1 MNKKHIFTILFL
13 ALSIFIAYSNSL
25 NGTWALDDFIANK
38 PVGIKDIHDF
48 LGFRKVTYFTFVLN
62 QKIGTFNPI
71 NFRVFNILLH
81 ITNTLIIYV
90 LTYLT
95 VISIL
100 EKQID
105 YKHFEKRKDSNL
117 SIQNKAFFA
126 ALLSGIIFGLHPI
139 NINAV
144 AYIVQRMASL
154 ATFFVLLALL
164 FYKFARGSDRII
176 NKTFFYSLT
185 ALSILLGLFSKENA
199 IMAIPL
205 IFLYDYI
212 FLSRKDKKA
221 FDISAL
227 KKFYWFKKYF
237 IIILLCIAIIGSAFY
252 LLKLHT
258 VASDLIKLFLN
269 PNQPLPN
276 KSWMAVD
283 VYWTPL
289 QHILTEFRVIS
300 RYILTILLPLPRF
313 LVFDWWGY
321 PLSYGIIS
329 PFTTLLS
336 VIFIIFLITF
346 AIWRLK
352 HYPMLCFAI
361 LWYFGAISLESFF
374 ALGSDL
380 YFEHRNYLP
389 VAGLFVGITGQLAV
403 SIKLKQEKILWPVAL
418 ILCIFLGILTFSRN
432 HVWKDSVTLW
442 SDTLNKAPLN
452 IRAMIGLANA
462 YLKFS
467 DFNNAEKYFKQAVQL
482 SNAQNRLSFLNDS
495 VYSLG
500 MLYLFQGKI
509 DDAKKLIDVFHERFE
524 SYRINILI
532 GHYKSLKNE
541 LDDAISEYKKI
552 INKAKGRDKTIVL
565 TLLGDTYR
573 KKGIL
578 DESIDYYSKA
588 ISTDPSFS
596 SAYYGIALSLIN
608 KRDVNQ
614 AYSYLQK
621 ALSLDPDN
629 VLALS
634 DMADLMLIMKS
645 NPENAFLY
653 AQRAVSKSPPFYQPY
668 LTMGNV
674 LVVLGKDTEADNYY
688 KRATEI
694 GMPHYLL
701 LFSKAR
707 AYYIK
712 GDNEKSQY
720 YLSELKKMGKEL
732 PERIKNLIIK

>member
-1 MNKKHIFTILFL
+1 MNKKHIFAILFL
-13 ALSIFIAYSNSL
+13 TLSIFIAYSNSL

-38 PVGIKDIHDF
+38 PVGIKDLHDF
-48 LGFRKVTYFTFVLN
+48 LGFRKVTYFTFILN

-71 NFRVFNILLH
+71 NFRLFNILLH
-81 ITNTLIIYV
+81 IVNTLLIYV

-100 EKQID
+100 EKQRD
-105 YKHFEKRKDSNL
+105 YKHSKKSKDSNL

-126 ALLSGIIFGLHPI
+126 AILSGIIFGLHPI

-154 ATFFVLLALL
+154 SAFFVLLALL
-164 FYKFARGSDRII
+164 FYKFARGSNLAIS
-176 NKTFFYSLT
+176 KTFFYALT

-199 IMAIPL
+199 IMAVPL
-205 IFLYDYI
+205 ILLYDYI

-221 FDISAL
+221 LDISAI
-227 KKFYWFKKYF
+227 KDFYWIKKHL
-237 IIILLCIAIIGSAFY
+237 IAILLCIATIGLALY
-252 LLKLHT
+252 LLKFHT
-258 VASDLIKLFLN
+258 VAGDIIKLFFD
-269 PNQPLPN
+269 PNQPLTKKN
-276 KSWMAVD
+276 WMAVD

-300 RYILTILLPLPRF
+300 RYILIILFPLPQF
-313 LVFDWWGY
+313 FVFDWWGY
-321 PLSYGIIS
+321 PLSYGITS

-336 VIFIIFLITF
+336 IIFIISLIIF

-352 HYPMLCFAI
+352 HYPMLCFGI
-361 LWYFGAISLESFF
+361 LWYFIAISLESFF

-389 VAGLFVGITGQLAV
+389 VAGLFAGITGQLAI
-403 SIKLKQEKILWPVAL
+403 SIKLKQEKIFWPVVL
-418 ILCIFLGILTFSRN
+418 VLCIFLGILTFSRN
-432 HVWKDSVTLW
+432 YVWKDSVTLW
-442 SDTLNKAPLN
+442 SDTLNKAPSN

-467 DFNNAEKYFKQAVQL
+467 DFNNSEKYFKQAVQL
-482 SNAQNRLSFLNDS
+482 SNAQSRFSFLNDS

-509 DDAKKLIDVFHERFE
+509 DDAKKLIDVFHEKFE
-524 SYRINILI
+524 SYRISILI

-541 LDDAISEYKKI
+541 LDEAISEYKKI
-552 INKAKGRDKTIVL
+552 ISKVKGRDKTIVL
-565 TLLGDTYR
+565 TLLGDAYR
-573 KKGIL
+573 KKGLL

-588 ISTDPSFS
+588 ISKDPSFS
-596 SAYYGIALSLIN
+596 SAYYGMALSLIN
-608 KRDVNQ
+608 KRDINQ

-621 ALSLDPDN
+621 ALSLEPDN

-634 DMADLMLIMKS
+634 DMADLILIMKS

-688 KRATEI
+688 KRAIEI

-712 GDNEKSQY
+712 GDNEKSQF
-720 YLSELKKMGKEL
+720 YLSELKKMDKEL
-732 PERIKNLIIK
+732 PEKIKNLIK

>member
-1 MNKKHIFTILFL
+1 MNKKHIFVILFL

-48 LGFRKVTYFTFVLN
+48 LGFRKVTYFTFIIN
-62 QKIGTFNPI
+62 QKIGQFSPL
-71 NFRVFNILLH
+71 NFRIFNILLH
-81 ITNTLIIYV
+81 IANTLLVYV

-95 VISIL
+95 VISVL
-100 EKQID
+100 EIQRD
-105 YKHFEKRKDSNL
+105 YKHLKKKNETNL
-117 SIQNKAFFA
+117 SIQNQAFFA
-126 ALLSGIIFGLHPI
+126 AFLSGIIFGLHPI

-164 FYKFARGSDRII
+164 SYKFARVSDRTI
-176 NKTFFYSLT
+176 NKTFFYSLS

-199 IMAIPL
+199 IMAVPL
-205 IFLYDYI
+205 ILLYEYI
-212 FLSRKDKKA
+212 FPSRKDKKA
-221 FDISAL
+221 FDISAV
-227 KKFYWFKKYF
+227 KNFYWTKRSLVV
-237 IIILLCIAIIGSAFY
+237 ILLCIAIIVLIFY

-258 VASDLIKLFLN
+258 VATDMIKFFFT
-269 PNQPLPN
+269 PNQPLP
-276 KSWMAVD
+276 KRDWMAVD
-283 VYWTPL
+283 VNWTPL

-300 RYILTILLPLPRF
+300 RYLLIILLPLPRF

-346 AIWRLK
+346 AIWKLK
-352 HYPMLCFAI
+352 RYPMLCFGI
-361 LWYFGAISLESFF
+361 LWYFVAISLESFL

-389 VAGLFVGITGQLAV
+389 LAGLFVGITGQLAI
-403 SIKLKQEKILWPVAL
+403 SIKLKQEKIVWPVAL
-418 ILCIFLGILTFSRN
+418 VLCFFLGVLTFSRN
-432 HVWKDSVTLW
+432 SVWKDSVTLW
-442 SDTLNKAPLN
+442 SDTLNKAPSN
-452 IRAMIGLANA
+452 IRAMTGLANA
-462 YLKFS
+462 YLKLS
-467 DFNNAEKYFKQAVQL
+467 DFNKAESFFRQAVQL

-509 DDAKKLIDVFHERFE
+509 DDAKKLIDLFHERFE

-541 LDDAISEYKKI
+541 LDDAITEYKKI

-565 TLLGDTYR
+565 TLLGDAYR
-573 KKGIL
+573 KQGLL
-578 DESIDYYSKA
+578 DKSIEYYSKA
-588 ISTDPSFS
+588 ISKDPSFS
-596 SAYYGIALSLIN
+596 SAYYGLALSLIN
-608 KRDVNQ
+608 KRDINQ

-621 ALSLDPDN
+621 TLYLDPDN

-634 DMADLMLIMKS
+634 EMADLMLIMKS

-653 AQRAVSKSPPFYQPY
+653 AQKAVSKSPPFYQPY

-674 LVVLGKDTEADNYY
+674 LIVLDRDIEADNYY
-688 KRATEI
+688 KKALEF
-694 GMPHYLL
+694 GMPDYLF

-720 YLSELKKMGKEL
+720 YLSELKKMDKEL

>member
-1 MNKKHIFTILFL
+1 MNKKHIFAILFL
-13 ALSIFIAYSNSL
+13 TLSIFIAYSNSL

-38 PVGIKDIHDF
+38 PIGIKDIHDF
-48 LGFRKVTYFTFVLN
+48 LGFRKVTYFTFILN

-71 NFRVFNILLH
+71 NFRLFNILLH
-81 ITNTLIIYV
+81 IVNTLLIYV

-100 EKQID
+100 EKQRD
-105 YKHFEKRKDSNL
+105 YKHSKKSKDSNL

-126 ALLSGIIFGLHPI
+126 AILSGIIFGLHPI

-154 ATFFVLLALL
+154 SAFFVLLALL
-164 FYKFARGSDRII
+164 FYKFARGSNLAIS
-176 NKTFFYSLT
+176 KTFFYALT

-199 IMAIPL
+199 IMAVPL
-205 IFLYDYI
+205 ILLYDYI

-221 FDISAL
+221 LDISAI
-227 KKFYWFKKYF
+227 KDFYWIKKHL
-237 IIILLCIAIIGSAFY
+237 IAILLCIATIGLALY
-252 LLKLHT
+252 LLKFHT
-258 VASDLIKLFLN
+258 VAGDIIKLFFD
-269 PNQPLPN
+269 PNQPLTKKN
-276 KSWMAVD
+276 WMAVD

-300 RYILTILLPLPRF
+300 RYILIILFPLPQF
-313 LVFDWWGY
+313 FVFDWWGY
-321 PLSYGIIS
+321 PLSYGITS

-336 VIFIIFLITF
+336 IIFIISLIIF

-352 HYPMLCFAI
+352 HYPMLCFGI
-361 LWYFGAISLESFF
+361 LWYFIAISLESFF

-389 VAGLFVGITGQLAV
+389 VAGLFAGITGQLAI
-403 SIKLKQEKILWPVAL
+403 SIKLKQEKIFWPVVL
-418 ILCIFLGILTFSRN
+418 VLCIFLGILTFSRN
-432 HVWKDSVTLW
+432 YVWKDSVTLW
-442 SDTLNKAPLN
+442 SDTLNKAPSN

-467 DFNNAEKYFKQAVQL
+467 DFNNSEKYFKQAVQL
-482 SNAQNRLSFLNDS
+482 SNAQSRFSFLNDS

-509 DDAKKLIDVFHERFE
+509 DDAKKLIDVFHEKFE
-524 SYRINILI
+524 SYRISILI

-541 LDDAISEYKKI
+541 LDEAISEYKKI
-552 INKAKGRDKTIVL
+552 ISKVKGRDKTIVL
-565 TLLGDTYR
+565 TLLGDAYR
-573 KKGIL
+573 KKGLL

-588 ISTDPSFS
+588 ISKDPSFS
-596 SAYYGIALSLIN
+596 SAYYGMALSLIN
-608 KRDVNQ
+608 KRDINQ

-621 ALSLDPDN
+621 ALSLEPDN

-634 DMADLMLIMKS
+634 DMADLILIMKS

-688 KRATEI
+688 KRAIEI

-720 YLSELKKMGKEL
+720 YLSELKKMDKEL
-732 PERIKNLIIK
+732 PEKIKNLIK